1 MEGFEYSGMKC
12 GIYTKQITDML
23 DIETQC
29 KEIGLTPICIWS
41 QHNKEHPLN
50 DEQKEFLDYLIDT
63 GEIKDPYNVMIF
75 NKSMETGVN
84 IKDDNVDLCIV
95 NSTNPTEQIQSRGR
109 FRKDLN
115 LVVVKTTKEMLPP
128 LTITLKED
136 KLNKWYTKE
145 ELKELCDSLNIKNSR
160 SKLIGGRAFLQ
171 ILDDSGYMVTKSRK
185 RVNGIQQMY
194 YMIEIKRRRKR
205 IKKR

>member
-1 MEGFEYSGMKC
+1 
-12 GIYTKQITDML
+12 
-23 DIETQC
+23 
-29 KEIGLTPICIWS
+29 
-41 QHNKEHPLN
+41 
-50 DEQKEFLDYLIDT
+50 
-63 GEIKDPYNVMIF
+63 
-75 NKSMETGVN
+75 METGVN
-84 IKDDNVDLCIV
+84 VKDDNVDLCIV

-136 KLNKWYTKE
+136 DLNKWYTKD
-145 ELKELCDSLNIKNSR
+145 ELKELCDSLNIRNSR
-160 SKLIGGRAFLQ
+160 GKLIGGRAFLQ
-171 ILDDSGYMVTKSRK
+171 ILDDSGYMVTKSK
-185 RVNGIQQMY
+185 KKVNDVREMY